1 MKLFSSTGASLG
13 QFAIPNGGDG
23 VLVNVPIGVT
33 CVTTLEVHF
42 PISGAIVDICKSQ
55 SGTAEETME
64 ELFCDEEVLFS
75 DFEGNRR
82 GGYGIWIDGGND
94 ALHDDFGSPRAIGT
108 HAVRLRDDSGSSM
121 ITSDPFD
128 LSYFQN
134 LTLNFSYYT
143 TGTENRD
150 EFHFEISTD
159 GGSTFSIVDT
169 WTFGTDFTNNT
180 RIFDT
185 VNFNGPFSNQ
195 VVFRFRNDMT
205 NNGDRVHLDNIL
217 IDGCTNHPLEDNLAA
232 PVAHK
237 AAPLTDRVVLES
249 PTPTVNKVE
258 SLEPL
263 SIHPNPASDV
273 LNVIGDIE
281 DLNFE
286 IFNTTGA
293 IIKKGQ
299 LTKTVDVNHL
309 ENGTYILRTS
319 DGRIARFIK
328 LE

>member
-1 MKLFSSTGASLG
+1 
-13 QFAIPNGGDG
+13 
-23 VLVNVPIGVT
+23 
-33 CVTTLEVHF
+33 
-42 PISGAIVDICKSQ
+42 
-55 SGTAEETME
+55 
-64 ELFCDEEVLFS
+64 
-75 DFEGNRR
+75 
-82 GGYGIWIDGGND
+82 
-94 ALHDDFGSPRAIGT
+94 
-108 HAVRLRDDSGSSM
+108 
-121 ITSDPFD
+121 
-128 LSYFQN
+128 
-134 LTLNFSYYT
+134 
-143 TGTENRD
+143 
-150 EFHFEISTD
+150 
-159 GGSTFSIVDT
+159 
-169 WTFGTDFTNNT
+169 
-180 RIFDT
+180 
-185 VNFNGPFSNQ
+185 
-195 VVFRFRNDMT
+195 MT

-309 ENGTYILRTS
+309 QNGTYILRTS
-319 DGRIARFIK
+319 DSRIARFIK